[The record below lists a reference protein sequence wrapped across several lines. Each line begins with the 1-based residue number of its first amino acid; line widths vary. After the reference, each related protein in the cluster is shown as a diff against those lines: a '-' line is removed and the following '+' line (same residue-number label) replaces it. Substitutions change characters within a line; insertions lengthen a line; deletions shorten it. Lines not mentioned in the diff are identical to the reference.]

1 VILPT
6 GGTYEKLRIKST
18 RSKLGL
24 LPFAVFGMVLTSG
37 SAIAQLVIDYETV
50 VVSFIEV
57 LDEIKDQDRDEV
69 FSGRPGDERFSAR
82 AGHQLFEKK
91 SSPGLF

>member
-1 VILPT
+1 
-6 GGTYEKLRIKST
+6 
-18 RSKLGL
+18 
-24 LPFAVFGMVLTSG
+24 MVLTSG